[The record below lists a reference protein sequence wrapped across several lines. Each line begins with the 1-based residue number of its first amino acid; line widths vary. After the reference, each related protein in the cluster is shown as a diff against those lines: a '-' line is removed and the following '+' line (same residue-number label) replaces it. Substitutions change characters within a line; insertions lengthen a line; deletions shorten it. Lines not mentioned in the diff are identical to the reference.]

1 MAVSGYRRRLA
12 RLSILVL
19 LVSSAVVGL
28 DRVGVTA
35 AVCGSS
41 SLSVLTTPAPAP
53 WYNMLTSVDS
63 ISANDAWAVGHSATT
78 LRTLTE
84 HWDGGSW
91 TIVPSPDVGTGD
103 DGFNEVVQSS
113 GSDAWSLGY
122 STVDFNRFATLAEH
136 WDGSSWSV
144 VPTPNPGADSNVI
157 VGGAAIS
164 SSDVWAVGFSLAGSS
179 YSTLIEHWDGASW
192 TAMASPNPGT
202 QSNVLIGAA
211 ASSAS
216 DAWAVGYSVSGSTT
230 RTLLEH
236 WDGSAW
242 SAVPSPNPAGN
253 QAILTSVAAASGGAW
268 AVGYST
274 WGSTYRALA
283 EHWDG
288 ASWSIVPSLDP
299 SSSFAAFRGVGADQS
314 GAAWA
319 VGSYTGPAGN
329 YRVLAER
336 WDGTSWSQVPIN
348 GVQFG
353 ALLSVFVGPD
363 PGEVMASGY
372 TNTQL
377 PLVVSTCSPSAT
389 GPSAAALRHGSD
401 QPARHGVSGEAP
413 TIPRSESRA
422 SSTPVASFR
431 RAAGSATGA
440 TTAVDEASSAGI
452 YEITKSYGAAVGDV
466 NGDGWPDVFLGRHGG
481 LGRLYRNDQ
490 GHFTE
495 IDAGT
500 FVGSDRH
507 GCAWLD
513 WNQDGLQD
521 LVCAV
526 GGERGYGLKSNELWV
541 QRPDSTF
548 VNQGPVRGL
557 ADPFGRSREVVTLDA
572 NGDGRTDIFLTNLN
586 TRPDGLPTPDRLFL
600 NTGGGFRLALFYG
613 VDNEIGS
620 ICAAAADINGD
631 GRPDLV
637 TCPRL
642 GGLHFY
648 LNDKGQRF
656 VDASAAFGV
665 SSDQGVK
672 DVAIAD
678 FNGDGL
684 PDIAEVFPAQVVV
697 RLQLAGRF
705 LSVFSSPLR
714 YGMWVATGDV
724 NADGR
729 PDIYVSETLN
739 TANSPDVMLLNDGT
753 GTSFTSTPI
762 PDTSQGI
769 GGQVSSIDYNRNGAT
784 DFIVINGTD
793 QAGPVQLISFYP
805 QPIEPGNPRP

>member
-1 MAVSGYRRRLA
+1 MAVSGYRRRSLH
-12 RLSILVL
+12 LSLLVL

-28 DRVGVTA
+28 DRVGIAA

-63 ISANDAWAVGHSATT
+63 ISANDAWTVGHSATT

-84 HWDGGSW
+84 HWDGRSW
-91 TIVPSPDVGTGD
+91 TTVPSADVGAGD

-113 GSDAWSLGY
+113 PSDAWSLGY

-144 VPTPNPGADSNVI
+144 VTTPNPGADSNVL
-157 VGGAAIS
+157 VGGAAAS
-164 SSDVWAVGFSLAGSS
+164 PSDVWAVGFSLAGSR
-179 YSTLIEHWDGASW
+179 YSTLVEHWDGASW
-192 TAMASPNPGT
+192 TAIASPNPGT
-202 QSNVLIGAA
+202 QSSVLIGAT

-216 DAWAVGYSVSGSTT
+216 DAWAVGYSVSGTT
-230 RTLLEH
+230 SRTLLEH
-236 WDGSAW
+236 WDGSTW
-242 SAVPSPNPAGN
+242 SVVSSPNPTGN

-274 WGSTYRALA
+274 WGSTYRTLA

-288 ASWSIVPSLDP
+288 AAWSIVPSLDP
-299 SSSFAAFRGVGADQS
+299 SSSFAAFRGVGMDQG

-353 ALLSVFVGPD
+353 ALLSVVVGPD

-372 TNTQL
+372 TTTQQ

-389 GPSAAALRHGSD
+389 ASSSA
-401 QPARHGVSGEAP
+401 PAAP
-413 TIPRSESRA
+413 TINPLDSTAGGPSRA
-422 SSTPVASFR
+422 AAKGRST
-431 RAAGSATGA
+431 GSTTRA

-452 YEITKSYGAAVGDV
+452 SEITKSYGAAVGDV
-466 NGDGWPDVFLGRHGG
+466 NGDGWPDLFLGRHGG
-481 LGRLYRNDQ
+481 LGRLCRNDQ

-541 QRPDSTF
+541 QGPNSTF

-631 GRPDLV
+631 GWPDLV

-642 GGLHFY
+642 GGLRIY

-656 VDASAAFGV
+656 VDASAALGV
-665 SSDQGVK
+665 PSDQGVK
-672 DVAIAD
+672 DVVVAD

-684 PDIAEVFPAQVVV
+684 QDIAEVFPAQLVV
-697 RLQLAGRF
+697 RLQLAGQF
-705 LSVFSSPLR
+705 VSVFTSPLR
-714 YGMWVATGDV
+714 YGMWAATGDV
-724 NADGR
+724 NGDGH

-739 TANSPDVMLLNDGT
+739 TSNSPDVMLVNDGT
-753 GTSFTSTPI
+753 GTTFAPTPI
-762 PDTSQGI
+762 PDTSQSI

-784 DFIVINGTD
+784 DFVVINGTD
-793 QAGPVQLISFYP
+793 AAGPVQLISFYP
-805 QPIEPGNPRP
+805 Q